1 MKKTL
6 VFLLSLCLI
15 STVSAQV
22 GKSIKGN
29 GKEKTEN
36 RAVGPYDGIALSGW
50 FTVEL
55 TNGDEG
61 DLTLMG
67 DENLLE
73 HLETVVKNGTLHI
86 RTEKGY
92 SLKSGSWSSDKI
104 VITVPV
110 KSINE
115 IALSGSGS
123 ITSHTTLEADFLN
136 TSMSG
141 SGDIAL
147 KIATEK
153 LKISLSGSG
162 DVNLSGSTNQLEI
175 HVSGSGDVRAY
186 ELAANS
192 VETVISGSAD
202 IQVTANESLVA
213 RVSGSGDVHYRGNP
227 SKIDSKTSG
236 SGDVTAD

>member
-1 MKKTL
+1 MKNALTL
-6 VFLLSLCLI
+6 FILFSSI
-15 STVSAQV
+15 ATMPAQV

-29 GKEKTEN
+29 GKVITVN
-36 RAVGPYDGIALSGW
+36 RNVGPYDGIALSGW
-50 FTVEL
+50 FTVNL
-55 TNGDEG
+55 VDGAEG
-61 DLTLMG
+61 KLTLKG

-73 HLETVVKNGTLHI
+73 HLETEVKNGTLQI

-92 SLKSGSWSSDKI
+92 NLKPGSWNSDEL

-123 ITSHTTLEADFLN
+123 ITGNTTLEADFFN
-136 TSMSG
+136 TSISG
-141 SGDIAL
+141 SGDVL
-147 KIATEK
+147 LNVATEK
-153 LKISLSGSG
+153 LKIALSGSG

-175 HVSGSGDVRAY
+175 HVSGSGDIRAY
-186 ELAANS
+186 ELVANS
-192 VETVISGSAD
+192 VETIISGSAD

-236 SGDVTAD
+236 SGNVIAD